1 MYRVISGRIIRSCKL
16 WNSEFRRGRVVDIIE
31 KPSESDATS
40 NLALCG
46 RYLLPEW
53 TLDVLRRY
61 PVSEYGELQSI
72 YALRHMIK
80 NGGLNG
86 VVYNT
91 SMSMYDSGNPV
102 VWLKSQIHHALQRD
116 DLRESLRNWLFDELV
131 MEK

>member
-1 MYRVISGRIIRSCKL
+1 MQRVI
-16 WNSEFRRGRVVDIIE
+16 W
-31 KPSESDATS
+31 P
-40 NLALCG
+40 CG

-91 SMSMYDSGNPV
+91 SMSMYDSGTGGLVEIPNPSRTP
-102 VWLKSQIHHALQRD
+102 KR
-116 DLRESLRNWLFDELV
+116 
-131 MEK
+131 